1 MSRIILPNS
10 LNDDGALSLV
20 RDLNQVIDEP
30 EVSVCFDH
38 LSWVRPFGTLVAAE
52 AFKDFVF
59 IRKDA
64 GYKTYYENPAN
75 IIAQNDGAIGYLK
88 YFGFFQYCGIDIGEQ
103 PNEDYHTKN
112 YLRIQ
117 KLEQKEL
124 ENNAKNGDWRNRIVS
139 KCEELG
145 EILCEDISSVNYLE
159 YAFREIIRNV
169 FEHAAIS
176 ECSLM
181 AQAYK
186 NGMIEIA
193 VADRGRG
200 IYSTLKDKY
209 NLDKPIDSLFLAL
222 EPGVSMEDVDNSPGE
237 WGNSGFG
244 LYILSNVGK
253 EYGAFS
259 LLSSG
264 CYLRMYHDDR
274 TILTDEVFYTGTAI
288 KLLVN
293 KADLEYFPNLRYK
306 LIQEGELKYK
316 EKYGKEIKASLRSGK
331 SLH

>member
-1 MSRIILPNS
+1 MARIIIPDS
-10 LNDDGALSLV
+10 LNDDGALALV
-20 RDLNQVIDEP
+20 RDLTEVIDEP
-30 EVSVCFDH
+30 EVSVCFDR

-52 AFKDFVF
+52 AFKDFVK
-59 IRKDA
+59 IRSDN
-64 GYKTYYENPAN
+64 GYKTFYENSSMLL
-75 IIAQNDGAIGYLK
+75 QQYSGAIGYLK

-117 KLEQKEL
+117 KLQQKEL
-124 ENNAKNGDWRNRIVS
+124 ADDALNNDWRNRIVT

-145 EILCEDISSVNYLE
+145 EMLCDDLSSINYLE
-159 YAFREIIRNV
+159 YAFRETIRNV
-169 FEHAAIS
+169 FEHAAVS

-186 NGMIEIA
+186 NGTIEIA

-200 IYSTLKDKY
+200 IHATLKDKFSIS
-209 NLDKPIDSLFLAL
+209 NPLDSLLLAL
-222 EPGVSMEDVDNSPGE
+222 EPGISMEDVENSPGE

-253 EYGAFS
+253 TYGAFS

-274 TILTDEVFYTGTAI
+274 TILTDEVFYQGTAI
-288 KLLVN
+288 KILVN

-306 LIQEGELKYK
+306 LIQDGEKKYK

-331 SLH
+331 SLN